1 MVKRKENETPTTRQ
15 PGPKNRQSIISDS
28 FKITRQDSPM
38 KRMLEESEGRSFPS
52 PLETKDNELSLPISG
67 GPPIL
72 SSPPTIKSPT
82 QTDRP
87 PHFTRPT
94 KTGRQPKT
102 GGPSEIDR
110 LPDIIGPPIED
121 ALALQNVGPIESG
134 GPIEF
139 AELDVSAVNL
149 MVSLPQ
155 VKGHLKLWNQFI
167 DHLYAQLEPAE
178 QAVHLQLYRLSWGF
192 DKPTC
197 FIGTPNLARRAGM
210 SRNTAAKAVSGLE
223 KKGLIKK
230 LGMKFGKD
238 SEQGIEYWVR
248 PAPAAKESGGPTR
261 SGGPTKSGAIKESV
275 FNEKHIQTQSGVS
288 VVSRFTLEECRLYA
302 DHLKQ
307 TGQGITNPGGYATKI
322 FRSGEADALV
332 EAFLNPPVK
341 IDPSQC
347 PDCSGSNFIY
357 IDPSNRDR
365 GVRPCKHEQLR
376 QG

>member
-1 MVKRKENETPTTRQ
+1 MVKRKENETPATRQ

-52 PLETKDNELSLPISG
+52 PLESKNNESSQPEIGGLLNTSRPPKIGGLTITG
-67 GPPIL
+67 GPPH
-72 SSPPTIKSPT
+72 S
-82 QTDRP
+82 
-87 PHFTRPT
+87 TRPT
-94 KTGRQPKT
+94 EISRQPET

-110 LPDIIGPPIED
+110 LPNIIGPPIKD
-121 ALALQNVGPIESG
+121 DLALQNVGPIESG

-139 AELDVSAVNL
+139 AELDVSAINL
-149 MVSLPQ
+149 MASLPP

-167 DHLYAQLEPAE
+167 DHLYAQMEPAE

-210 SRNTAAKAVSGLE
+210 SRNTAAKAVLGLE

-248 PAPAAKESGGPTR
+248 PAPAAKESGGPIK
-261 SGGPTKSGAIKESV
+261 SVGPTKSGAIKESV
-275 FNEKHIQTQSGVS
+275 VNEKHIQTQTSVS
-288 VVSRFTLEECRLYA
+288 AASRFSLGECRLYA

-322 FRSGEADALV
+322 FRSGEADALI
-332 EAFLNPPVK
+332 EAFLNPPARL
-341 IDPSQC
+341 DPSQC
-347 PDCSGSNFIY
+347 PDCGGSSFIY

-365 GVRPCKHEQLR
+365 GVRPCKHERLR